1 MTLDIQH
8 CDSQLHFY
16 YKIFQFFVSWFT
28 DALFIP
34 HYTFIRYGC
43 CVTTFVLASIAY
55 WLPTPSHYLQK
66 KVAMKLRENIQLK
79 GQGFI
84 VVQKEWEMNYFRRKA
99 IIF

>member
-16 YKIFQFFVSWFT
+16 NKIFQFFVSWFT

-43 CVTTFVLASIAY
+43 VTTFVLASTAY

-66 KVAMKLRENIQLK
+66 KSSREIK
-79 GQGFI
+79 
-84 VVQKEWEMNYFRRKA
+84 RKYPA
-99 IIF
+99 